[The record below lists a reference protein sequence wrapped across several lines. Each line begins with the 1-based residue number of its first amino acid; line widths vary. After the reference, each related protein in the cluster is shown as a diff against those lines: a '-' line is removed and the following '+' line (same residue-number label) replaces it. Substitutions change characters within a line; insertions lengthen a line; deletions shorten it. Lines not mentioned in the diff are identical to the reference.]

1 LKKLNEYFYI
11 PAKMDQ
17 LFHVKLLLQFNF
29 LSFSKPGKLSRN
41 DSLILNKR
49 FCTVNKEIKAFS
61 FLQKTI

>member
-1 LKKLNEYFYI
+1 
-11 PAKMDQ
+11 MDQ